1 MENVIER
8 KVVVNEFMV
17 SLAEA
22 KLMEEMSV
30 PHSPELDLIH
40 NLLCDELPYDIDLV
54 TGILKEGRSIGGA
67 YKYAYDL
74 AFKQYQSMEHKA
86 KGVYGAALHHTQV
99 LEWVIEYFKL
109 EFLEDSSGAP
119 VAHMNAPAKTR
130 KPRKK
135 PTPVVEV
142 EDVNVED
149 APEVPEA
156 SEKTEDSSSQ
166 SATSLYEI
174 GKSLGQS
181 SPKAVEEVPSEAVSV
196 EEPSKVV
203 TTKETDLKLKRDSQG
218 QFEFDLFGGDF

>member
-1 MENVIER
+1 MENNVIER

-17 SLAEA
+17 SLAED
-22 KLMEEMSV
+22 KLLEELSE
-30 PHSPELDLIH
+30 PHSPDLDLIH

-74 AFKQYQSMEHKA
+74 AFKQYQSNENKV
-86 KGVYGAALHHTQV
+86 KGVQGAMVHHTQV

-109 EFLEDSSGAP
+109 EKLVEETKPKSTKDTNSP
-119 VAHMNAPAKTR
+119 KKR

-135 PTPVVEV
+135 ATPVVEV
-142 EDVNVED
+142 EDVKVED

-156 SEKTEDSSSQ
+156 IEKTEDSSSQ
-166 SATSLYEI
+166 SASSLYEI

-181 SPKAVEEVPSEAVSV
+181 SPKAVEEVPSEDVSV
-196 EEPSKVV
+196 SV
-203 TTKETDLKLKRDSQG
+203 KEKDLKLKKDG
-218 QFEFDLFGGDF
+218 QFEFDLFGGEF